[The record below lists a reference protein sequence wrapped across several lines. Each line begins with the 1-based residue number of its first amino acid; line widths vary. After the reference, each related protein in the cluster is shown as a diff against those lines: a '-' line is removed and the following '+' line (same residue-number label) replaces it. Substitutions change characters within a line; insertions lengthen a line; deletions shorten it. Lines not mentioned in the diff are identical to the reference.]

1 MQLAALQQQC
11 ICSRQYPNMS
21 LSPRDHTAQSKVH
34 RLISEELCIWN
45 SSPDGKQPQGKWK
58 DGMQGQRNVK
68 VQRLSGT
75 QATDNT
81 SSHKAWW
88 HATYIKSTPQL
99 SKHYHNANKKK
110 SRNKIRDV
118 QWFHQVYEIRLCLF
132 RISRFVG
139 FLKIHFI
146 IGIYISMWIYV
157 WWVCEYW
164 WFLWR
169 WSYRWSYG
177 WWDSNSGLLEKQYS
191 VLTAKSSP
199 VPGL

>member
-1 MQLAALQQQC
+1 MQLAALPQQC

-21 LSPRDHTAQSKVH
+21 LSPRDHTAQGKVH

-45 SSPDGKQPQGKWK
+45 SSPDGKQDSKRQQPQGKWK

-75 QATDNT
+75 KATDNM

-88 HATYIKSTPQL
+88 HATYIKSTTQL
-99 SKHYHNANKKK
+99 SKYYHNANKKK

-139 FLKIHFI
+139 FFKESFYYWYLYKHVDLCLVCVWILVVPVALKLQ
-146 IGIYISMWIYV
+146 V
-157 WWVCEYW
+157 KLWVVGLE
-164 WFLWR
+164 LR
-169 WSYRWSYG
+169 SSG
-177 WWDSNSGLLEKQYS
+177 KAVLSLNS
-191 VLTAKSSP
+191 
-199 VPGL
+199 